1 MDKRTSL
8 LILGFILFVISVVGF
23 ILNLVGVSLLI
34 FKPIDSL
41 GFLWGTVIKL
51 ILLTSGVVLVYFIKV
66 AKK

>member
-51 ILLTSGVVLVYFIKV
+51 ILLTSGIVLVYFIKV